1 MQVVVRQA
9 VLLFGERYS
18 VGLRDIPAGH
28 CCGADWDYALKCGYV
43 VPQESAKPAKKLKL
57 LLKKNKKSPK
67 RKAKNL
73 RADCEHCRF
82 PH

>member
-43 VPQESAKPAKKLKL
+43 VPQESAKPAKKIETVVEEKQE
-57 LLKKNKKSPK
+57 KPEKKSK
-67 RKAKNL
+67 KL
-73 RADCEHCRF
+73 EG
-82 PH
+82 

>member
-43 VPQESAKPAKKLKL
+43 VPQVSAKPAKKIEPAVEEKQE
-57 LLKKNKKSPK
+57 KPEKKSK
-67 RKAKNL
+67 KL
-73 RADCEHCRF
+73 EG
-82 PH
+82 

>member
-18 VGLRDIPAGH
+18 VGLRDILAGH

-43 VPQESAKPAKKLKL
+43 VPQESAKPAKKIETVVEEKQE
-57 LLKKNKKSPK
+57 KPEKKSK
-67 RKAKNL
+67 KL
-73 RADCEHCRF
+73 EG
-82 PH
+82 

>member
-9 VLLFGERYS
+9 VLLFGERYG

-43 VPQESAKPAKKLKL
+43 VPQESAKPAEKTETDVEEKQEQPK
-57 LLKKNKKSPK
+57 KKSK
-67 RKAKNL
+67 KT
-73 RADCEHCRF
+73 EG
-82 PH
+82 

>member
-43 VPQESAKPAKKLKL
+43 IPQESAKPAKKIETVVEEKQE
-57 LLKKNKKSPK
+57 KPEKKSK
-67 RKAKNL
+67 KL
-73 RADCEHCRF
+73 EG
-82 PH
+82 

>member
-43 VPQESAKPAKKLKL
+43 VPQESAKPAKKIETVVEEKQE
-57 LLKKNKKSPK
+57 KPEKKSK
-67 RKAKNL
+67 KA
-73 RADCEHCRF
+73 EG
-82 PH
+82 

>member
-1 MQVVVRQA
+1 MRQA

-43 VPQESAKPAKKLKL
+43 VPQESAKPAKKIETVVEEKQE
-57 LLKKNKKSPK
+57 KPEKKSK
-67 RKAKNL
+67 KL
-73 RADCEHCRF
+73 EG
-82 PH
+82 

>member
-43 VPQESAKPAKKLKL
+43 VPQESAKPAKKIETVVEEKQE
-57 LLKKNKKSPK
+57 KPEKKSK
-67 RKAKNL
+67 KS
-73 RADCEHCRF
+73 EG
-82 PH
+82 